1 MISSLLHT
9 FINAYS
15 EGQPTTTAF
24 LSVDVTRL
32 NARPLIFRS
41 CMQPWKLAMLVGT
54 GNVQS
59 ASVKIQIKIIS
70 HASGI
75 VATQPVCLYSFTKT

>member
-59 ASVKIQIKIIS
+59 ASVKIQIKVS

-75 VATQPVCLYSFTKT
+75 VATQLVCLYSFTKT